1 MPLIDLVLEQGQLG
15 LAEATCARA
24 PAISSSRGP
33 IRARRKA
40 CACSS
45 ARACRG
51 GVPCRAVE
59 ILSAD
64 AAPVGPPGNVA
75 HAFEIVLRAGGLRL
89 RIGELGPA
97 FGDFLGPRP
106 VEQLAQVLLLLVE
119 LGLGLLCLQLQS
131 HGVEFGKHGSR
142 VDLIAFLGVHA
153 DDPAIA
159 VESQRDLTKIDIAVE
174 DDFPFARL
182 SVTAPPSDA
191 VKRPRQPMASFLI
204 P

>member
-1 MPLIDLVLEQGQLG
+1 VGECKVEHRFLGRCLIAGLKQSRPDDAVRGRDQMPLIDLVLEQGQLG
-15 LAEATCARA
+15 LGGGDLRTR
-24 PAISSSRGP
+24 PGNSSSRGP

-45 ARACRG
+45 ARACAG

-64 AAPVGPPGNVA
+64 AAPVGPPGNVP

-106 VEQLAQVLLLLVE
+106 VEQLAQVCCCWSSWALACCACNCKATV
-119 LGLGLLCLQLQS
+119 S
-131 HGVEFGKHGSR
+131 SSASTV
-142 VDLIAFLGVHA
+142 
-153 DDPAIA
+153 PAW
-159 VESQRDLTKIDIAVE
+159 T
-174 DDFPFARL
+174 
-182 SVTAPPSDA
+182 
-191 VKRPRQPMASFLI
+191 
-204 P
+204 